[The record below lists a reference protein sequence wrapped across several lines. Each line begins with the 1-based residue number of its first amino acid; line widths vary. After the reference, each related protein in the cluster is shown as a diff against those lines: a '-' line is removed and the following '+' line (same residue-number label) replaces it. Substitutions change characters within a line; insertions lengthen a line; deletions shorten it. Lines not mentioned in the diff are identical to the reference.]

1 MEHQKY
7 PSTPYL
13 IDSASLDRADTVT
26 NGIDADV
33 VVVTE
38 KMDGEGTT
46 FYRDGYHARSLDSRF
61 HPSRSW
67 VAALHGSIAHTIAD
81 GMKICGENL
90 YAEHSIRYDKLPT
103 YFMVYNI
110 WIDDTCLSWRDTVEW
125 CSLLG
130 LETVPVM
137 YIGPNYSGMD
147 WELHWKNHQDRIG
160 RDVEGFVIRDAGE
173 FKLADWDK
181 KIGKW
186 VRPHHVQT
194 DEHWMHKEVVP
205 NGLDR
210 VR

>member
-1 MEHQKY
+1 MIHSKY

-13 IDSASLDRADTVT
+13 LGSASKDSNDSIT
-26 NGIDADV
+26 NGIDAKR

-46 FYRDGYHARSLDSRF
+46 FYNDGYHARSVDSRF

-67 VAALHGSIAHTIAD
+67 VAALHGSIAHLIPD
-81 GMKICGENL
+81 NMKICGENL
-90 YAEHSIRYDKLPT
+90 YAQHSIRYENLSS

-110 WIDDTCLSWRDTVEW
+110 WEDDTCLSWDSTVEW
-125 CSLLG
+125 CNLLG
-130 LETVPVM
+130 LETVPVI
-137 YIGPNYSGMD
+137 YRWEKPIED
-147 WELHWKNHQDRIG
+147 WDWLHKTWIKAVQRE
-160 RDVEGFVIRDAGE
+160 VEGFVVRDASAFHISEWGR
-173 FKLADWDK
+173 

-205 NGLDR
+205 NGLMEGR
-210 VR
+210 